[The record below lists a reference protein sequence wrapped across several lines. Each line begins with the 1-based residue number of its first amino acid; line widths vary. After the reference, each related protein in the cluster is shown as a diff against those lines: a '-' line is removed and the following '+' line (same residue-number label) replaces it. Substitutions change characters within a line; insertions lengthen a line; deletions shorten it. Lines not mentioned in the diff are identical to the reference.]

1 MQKIHFII
9 KVVKWIDG
17 FEVRGGARMVAEKER
32 VLMDLKDVFEYA
44 FDEIFVTDEQ
54 GIVVRV
60 NSTCE
65 RHYQLAAEELVG
77 KHVKELQKDGIF
89 YPSATLEV
97 IEKKRPI
104 ELVQTTKSGEY
115 LHVRTRPVFDDEG
128 NLRRVISY
136 SRDLTELYQLRQ
148 KVEEMDNQLK
158 TYKKELRETYEHEG
172 LIFKSL
178 AMQKIVDTIKKVSVV
193 DSTVLVLGETGVG
206 KSRLVRHLHEV
217 SHRKNESFYEINC
230 AALPTNLI
238 ESELF
243 GYSGGSFTGANR
255 EGKKGLLES
264 AHKGT
269 LFLDEIGEMPIEIQ
283 AKLLQVLQEKT
294 FRPIGGRELKKVD
307 VRIVAATN
315 RDLSEMVKQG
325 TFRKDLYY
333 RLNVIPIAIPPL
345 RERTEDILPLI
356 YHYLQHFNK
365 KYGRD
370 VKLAPSTLQMFVG
383 YPWEG
388 NNREIENVIERIV
401 ITVDDVVTVQ
411 DLPLSMQEA
420 AVEQSGQSL
429 YKMLEEV
436 ERNIILKAYKTY
448 GSSYKVADFLQISQS
463 AATRKIKKFIEEEE
477 NIG

>member
-1 MQKIHFII
+1 
-9 KVVKWIDG
+9 
-17 FEVRGGARMVAEKER
+17 MVAEKER

-77 KHVKELQKDGIF
+77 KHVKELQKNGIF

-193 DSTVLVLGETGVG
+193 DSTVLALGETGVG

-217 SHRKNESFYEINC
+217 SHRKHESFYEINC

-401 ITVDDVVTVQ
+401 ITVDDVVTVE

-420 AVEQSGQSL
+420 AVEQSGRSL

-448 GSSYKVADFLQISQS
+448 GSSYKVAEFLQISQS

>member
-1 MQKIHFII
+1 
-9 KVVKWIDG
+9 
-17 FEVRGGARMVAEKER
+17 MVAEKER

-172 LIFKSL
+172 LIFKSI
-178 AMQKIVDTIKKVSVV
+178 AMQKIIETIKKVSVV

-269 LFLDEIGEMPIEIQ
+269 LFLDEIGEMPLEIQ

-294 FRPIGGRELKKVD
+294 FRPIGGRKLKKVD

-315 RDLSEMVKQG
+315 RDLSEMVKRG

-333 RLNVIPIAIPPL
+333 RLNVIPISIPPL
-345 RERTEDILPLI
+345 RERTEDILPLV

-401 ITVDDVVTVQ
+401 ITADDVVTIE
-411 DLPLSMQEA
+411 DLPIAMQEST
-420 AVEQSGQSL
+420 VEQSGQSL

-436 ERNIILKAYKTY
+436 ERNIILKAYKTC
-448 GSSYKVADFLQISQS
+448 GSSYKVAEFLKISQS

>member
-1 MQKIHFII
+1 
-9 KVVKWIDG
+9 
-17 FEVRGGARMVAEKER
+17 MVAEKER
-32 VLMDLKDVFEYA
+32 VLMDLQDVFEYA
-44 FDEIFVTDEQ
+44 FDEIFVTDDK

-60 NSTCE
+60 NSMCE
-65 RHYQLAAEELVG
+65 RHYQLSAKELVG
-77 KHVKELQKDGIF
+77 KHVKELQKEGIF

-97 IEKKRPI
+97 IEKKRPV

-172 LIFKSL
+172 LIFKSI
-178 AMQKIVDTIKKVSVV
+178 AMQKIVETIKKVSVV

-230 AALPTNLI
+230 AALPMNLI

-269 LFLDEIGEMPIEIQ
+269 LFLDEIGEMPLEIQ

-315 RDLSEMVKQG
+315 RDLSTMVKQG
-325 TFRKDLYY
+325 AFRKDLYY
-333 RLNVIPIAIPPL
+333 RLNVLPISIPPL

-365 KYGRD
+365 KYGRN

-401 ITVDDVVTVQ
+401 ITADDFVTVE

-420 AVEQSGQSL
+420 TVEQSGQSL
-429 YKMLEEV
+429 YRMLEEV

-448 GSSYKVADFLQISQS
+448 GSSYKVAEFLQISQS

-477 NIG
+477 KIG

>member
-1 MQKIHFII
+1 
-9 KVVKWIDG
+9 
-17 FEVRGGARMVAEKER
+17 MVAEKER
-32 VLMDLKDVFEYA
+32 VLMDLQDVFEYA
-44 FDEIFVTDEQ
+44 FDEIFVTDDK

-60 NSTCE
+60 NSMCE
-65 RHYQLAAEELVG
+65 RHYQLSAKELVG
-77 KHVKELQKDGIF
+77 KHVKELQKEGVF

-97 IEKKRPI
+97 IEKKRPV

-172 LIFKSL
+172 LIFKSI
-178 AMQKIVDTIKKVSVV
+178 AMQKIIETIKKVSVV

-269 LFLDEIGEMPIEIQ
+269 LFLDEIGEMPLEIQ

-315 RDLSEMVKQG
+315 RDLSTMVKQG

-333 RLNVIPIAIPPL
+333 RLNVIPISIPPL

-401 ITVDDVVTVQ
+401 ITADDFVTVE

-420 AVEQSGQSL
+420 TVEQSGQSL
-429 YKMLEEV
+429 YRMLEEV

-448 GSSYKVADFLQISQS
+448 GSSYKVAEFLQISQS

>member
-1 MQKIHFII
+1 MDLKLG
-9 KVVKWIDG
+9 V
-17 FEVRGGARMVAEKER
+17 ARMVAEKER

-294 FRPIGGRELKKVD
+294 FRPIGGRELQKVD

-370 VKLAPSTLQMFVG
+370 VKLAPGTLQMFVG

-401 ITVDDVVTVQ
+401 ITVDDVVTVE

-448 GSSYKVADFLQISQS
+448 GSSYKVAEFLQISQS

>member
-1 MQKIHFII
+1 
-9 KVVKWIDG
+9 
-17 FEVRGGARMVAEKER
+17 MVAEKER

-264 AHKGT
+264 AHNGT
-269 LFLDEIGEMPIEIQ
+269 LFLDEIGEMPLEIQ

-315 RDLSEMVKQG
+315 RDLSMMVKQG

-401 ITVDDVVTVQ
+401 ITVDDVVTVE

-448 GSSYKVADFLQISQS
+448 GSSYKVAEFLQISQS

>member
-1 MQKIHFII
+1 MDLKL
-9 KVVKWIDG
+9 
-17 FEVRGGARMVAEKER
+17 GGARMVAEKER

-269 LFLDEIGEMPIEIQ
+269 LFFDEIGEMPIEIQ

-448 GSSYKVADFLQISQS
+448 GSSYKVAEFLQISQS

>member
-1 MQKIHFII
+1 
-9 KVVKWIDG
+9 
-17 FEVRGGARMVAEKER
+17 MVAEKER
-32 VLMDLKDVFEYA
+32 MLMDLQDVFEYA
-44 FDEIFVTDEQ
+44 FDEIFVTDDK

-60 NSTCE
+60 NSMCE
-65 RHYQLAAEELVG
+65 RHYQLSAKELVG
-77 KHVKELQKDGIF
+77 KHVKELQKEGIF

-97 IEKKRPI
+97 IEKKRPV

-172 LIFKSL
+172 LIFKSI
-178 AMQKIVDTIKKVSVV
+178 AMQRIIETIKKISVV

-269 LFLDEIGEMPIEIQ
+269 LFLDEIGEMPLEIQ

-315 RDLSEMVKQG
+315 RDLSTMVKQG

-333 RLNVIPIAIPPL
+333 RLNVIPISIPPL

-401 ITVDDVVTVQ
+401 ITADDFVTVE

-420 AVEQSGQSL
+420 TVEQSGQSL
-429 YKMLEEV
+429 YRMLEEV

-448 GSSYKVADFLQISQS
+448 RSSYKVAEFLQISQS

>member
-1 MQKIHFII
+1 MDLKLG
-9 KVVKWIDG
+9 V
-17 FEVRGGARMVAEKER
+17 ARVVAEKER

-217 SHRKNESFYEINC
+217 SHRKHESFYEINC

-269 LFLDEIGEMPIEIQ
+269 LFLDEIGEMPLEIQ

-401 ITVDDVVTVQ
+401 ITVDDVVTVE

-448 GSSYKVADFLQISQS
+448 GSSYKVAEFLQISQS

>member
-1 MQKIHFII
+1 
-9 KVVKWIDG
+9 
-17 FEVRGGARMVAEKER
+17 MVAEKER

-158 TYKKELRETYEHEG
+158 TYKKELRETYEYEG

-269 LFLDEIGEMPIEIQ
+269 LFLDEIGEMSIEIQ

-325 TFRKDLYY
+325 AFRKDLYY

-401 ITVDDVVTVQ
+401 ITVDDVVTVE

-448 GSSYKVADFLQISQS
+448 GSSYKVAEFLQISQS

>member
-1 MQKIHFII
+1 
-9 KVVKWIDG
+9 
-17 FEVRGGARMVAEKER
+17 MVAEKER

-77 KHVKELQKDGIF
+77 KHVKELQKNGIF

-217 SHRKNESFYEINC
+217 SQRKHESFYEINC

-401 ITVDDVVTVQ
+401 ITVDDVVTVE

-420 AVEQSGQSL
+420 AVEQSGRSL

-448 GSSYKVADFLQISQS
+448 GSSYKVAEFLQISQS

>member
-1 MQKIHFII
+1 MNLKLG
-9 KVVKWIDG
+9 V
-17 FEVRGGARMVAEKER
+17 ARMVAEKER

-269 LFLDEIGEMPIEIQ
+269 LFLDEIGEMPLEIQ

-401 ITVDDVVTVQ
+401 ITVDDVVTVE

-448 GSSYKVADFLQISQS
+448 GSSYKVAEFLQISQS

>member
-1 MQKIHFII
+1 
-9 KVVKWIDG
+9 
-17 FEVRGGARMVAEKER
+17 MVAEKER
-32 VLMDLKDVFEYA
+32 MLMDLQDVFEYA
-44 FDEIFVTDEQ
+44 FDEIFVTDDK

-60 NSTCE
+60 NSMCE
-65 RHYQLAAEELVG
+65 RHYQLSAKELVG
-77 KHVKELQKDGIF
+77 KHVQELQKEGIF

-97 IEKKRPI
+97 IEKKRPV

-172 LIFKSL
+172 LIFKSI
-178 AMQKIVDTIKKVSVV
+178 AMQKIIETIKKVSVV

-269 LFLDEIGEMPIEIQ
+269 LFLDEIGEMPLEIQ

-315 RDLSEMVKQG
+315 RDLSMMVKQG

-333 RLNVIPIAIPPL
+333 RLNVIPISIPPL
-345 RERTEDILPLI
+345 RDRTEDILPLI

-401 ITVDDVVTVQ
+401 ITADDFITVE
-411 DLPLSMQEA
+411 DLPLSMQETT
-420 AVEQSGQSL
+420 VEQSGQSL
-429 YKMLEEV
+429 YRMLEEV

-448 GSSYKVADFLQISQS
+448 GSSYKVAEFLQISQS

>member
-1 MQKIHFII
+1 
-9 KVVKWIDG
+9 
-17 FEVRGGARMVAEKER
+17 MVAEKER

-269 LFLDEIGEMPIEIQ
+269 LFLDEIGEMPLEIQ

-307 VRIVAATN
+307 GRIVAATN
-315 RDLSEMVKQG
+315 RDLSEMGKQG

-401 ITVDDVVTVQ
+401 ITVDDVVTVE

-448 GSSYKVADFLQISQS
+448 GSSYKVAEFLQISQS

>member
-1 MQKIHFII
+1 MDLKLG
-9 KVVKWIDG
+9 V
-17 FEVRGGARMVAEKER
+17 ARMVAEKER

-217 SHRKNESFYEINC
+217 SHRKHESFYEINC

-269 LFLDEIGEMPIEIQ
+269 LFLDEIGEMPLEIQ

-315 RDLSEMVKQG
+315 RDLSEMVKEG

-356 YHYLQHFNK
+356 YHYLQNFNK

-401 ITVDDVVTVQ
+401 ITVDDVVTVE

-448 GSSYKVADFLQISQS
+448 GSSYKVAEFLQISQS

>member
-1 MQKIHFII
+1 
-9 KVVKWIDG
+9 
-17 FEVRGGARMVAEKER
+17 MVAEKER

-243 GYSGGSFTGANR
+243 GYLGGSFTGANR

-315 RDLSEMVKQG
+315 RDLSMMVKQG

-356 YHYLQHFNK
+356 YHYLQQFNK

-401 ITVDDVVTVQ
+401 ITVDDVVTVE

-448 GSSYKVADFLQISQS
+448 GSSYKVAEFLQISQS

>member
-1 MQKIHFII
+1 
-9 KVVKWIDG
+9 
-17 FEVRGGARMVAEKER
+17 MVAEKER

-77 KHVKELQKDGIF
+77 KHVKELQKNGIF

-158 TYKKELRETYEHEG
+158 TYKKELRETYEYEG

-217 SHRKNESFYEINC
+217 SHRKHESFYEINC

-401 ITVDDVVTVQ
+401 ITVDDVVTVE

-420 AVEQSGQSL
+420 AVEQSGRSL

-448 GSSYKVADFLQISQS
+448 GSSYKVAEFLQISQS

>member
-1 MQKIHFII
+1 MYLKLG
-9 KVVKWIDG
+9 V
-17 FEVRGGARMVAEKER
+17 ARMVAEKER

-401 ITVDDVVTVQ
+401 ITVDDVVTVE

-436 ERNIILKAYKTY
+436 EGNIILKAYKTY
-448 GSSYKVADFLQISQS
+448 GSSYKVAEFLQISQS

>member
-1 MQKIHFII
+1 
-9 KVVKWIDG
+9 
-17 FEVRGGARMVAEKER
+17 MVAEKER

-269 LFLDEIGEMPIEIQ
+269 LFLDEIGEMPLEIQ

-401 ITVDDVVTVQ
+401 ITVDDVVTVE

-436 ERNIILKAYKTY
+436 ERNIILKTYKTY
-448 GSSYKVADFLQISQS
+448 GSSYKVAEFLQISQS

>member
-1 MQKIHFII
+1 
-9 KVVKWIDG
+9 
-17 FEVRGGARMVAEKER
+17 MVAEKER

-97 IEKKRPI
+97 IEKKRPT

-172 LIFKSL
+172 LIFKSI
-178 AMQKIVDTIKKVSVV
+178 AMQKIIETIKKVSVV

-269 LFLDEIGEMPIEIQ
+269 LFLDEIGEMPLEIQ

-315 RDLSEMVKQG
+315 RDLSEMVKRG

-333 RLNVIPIAIPPL
+333 RLNVIPISIPPL
-345 RERTEDILPLI
+345 RERTEDILPLV

-401 ITVDDVVTVQ
+401 ITADDVVTIE
-411 DLPLSMQEA
+411 DLPIAMQEST
-420 AVEQSGQSL
+420 VEQSGQSL

-436 ERNIILKAYKTY
+436 ERNIILKAYKTC
-448 GSSYKVADFLQISQS
+448 GSSYKVAEFLKISQS

>member
-1 MQKIHFII
+1 
-9 KVVKWIDG
+9 
-17 FEVRGGARMVAEKER
+17 MVAEKER
-32 VLMDLKDVFEYA
+32 VLMDLQDVFEYA
-44 FDEIFVTDEQ
+44 FDEIFVTDDK

-60 NSTCE
+60 NSMCE
-65 RHYQLAAEELVG
+65 RHYQLSAKELVG
-77 KHVKELQKDGIF
+77 KHVKELQKEGIF

-97 IEKKRPI
+97 IEKKRPV

-172 LIFKSL
+172 LIFKSI
-178 AMQKIVDTIKKVSVV
+178 AMQKIVETIKKVSVV

-269 LFLDEIGEMPIEIQ
+269 LFLDEIGEMPLEIQ

-294 FRPIGGRELKKVD
+294 FRPVGGRDLKKVD

-315 RDLSEMVKQG
+315 RDLSKMVKEG
-325 TFRKDLYY
+325 KFRKDLYY
-333 RLNVIPIAIPPL
+333 RLNVIPISIPPL
-345 RERTEDILPLI
+345 RERTEDILPLV

-383 YPWEG
+383 YSWEG

-401 ITVDDVVTVQ
+401 ITADDVITIE
-411 DLPLSMQEA
+411 DLPISMQEST
-420 AVEQSGQSL
+420 VEQSGQSL

-436 ERNIILKAYKTY
+436 ERNIILKTYKTH
-448 GSSYKVADFLQISQS
+448 GSSYKVAEFLKISQS
-463 AATRKIKKFIEEEE
+463 AATRKIKKFIEEDYIVGGEE
-477 NIG
+477 GT

>member
-1 MQKIHFII
+1 MDLKLG
-9 KVVKWIDG
+9 V
-17 FEVRGGARMVAEKER
+17 ARMVAEKER

-243 GYSGGSFTGANR
+243 GYSGGFFTGANR

-370 VKLAPSTLQMFVG
+370 VKLAPGTLQMFVG

-401 ITVDDVVTVQ
+401 ITVDDVVTVE

-448 GSSYKVADFLQISQS
+448 GSSYKVAEFLQISQS

>member
-1 MQKIHFII
+1 MDLKLG
-9 KVVKWIDG
+9 VV
-17 FEVRGGARMVAEKER
+17 RMVAEKER

-77 KHVKELQKDGIF
+77 KHVKELQKNGIF

-217 SHRKNESFYEINC
+217 SHRKHESFYEINC

-333 RLNVIPIAIPPL
+333 RLNVIPLAIPPL

-401 ITVDDVVTVQ
+401 ITVDDVVTVE

-420 AVEQSGQSL
+420 AVEQSGRSL

-448 GSSYKVADFLQISQS
+448 GSSYKVAEFLQISQS

>member
-1 MQKIHFII
+1 MDLKLG
-9 KVVKWIDG
+9 V
-17 FEVRGGARMVAEKER
+17 ARMVAEKER

-401 ITVDDVVTVQ
+401 ITVDDVVTVE
-411 DLPLSMQEA
+411 DLPLSMQEV

-448 GSSYKVADFLQISQS
+448 GSSYKVAEFLQISQS

>member
-1 MQKIHFII
+1 
-9 KVVKWIDG
+9 
-17 FEVRGGARMVAEKER
+17 MVAEKER
-32 VLMDLKDVFEYA
+32 VLMDLQDVFEYA
-44 FDEIFVTDEQ
+44 FDEIFVTDDK

-60 NSTCE
+60 NSMCE
-65 RHYQLAAEELVG
+65 RHYQLSAKELVG
-77 KHVKELQKDGIF
+77 KHVKELQKEGIF

-97 IEKKRPI
+97 IEKKRPV

-172 LIFKSL
+172 LIFKSIT
-178 AMQKIVDTIKKVSVV
+178 MQKIIETIKKVSVV

-269 LFLDEIGEMPIEIQ
+269 LFLDEIGEMPLEIQ

-315 RDLSEMVKQG
+315 RDLSTMVKQG

-333 RLNVIPIAIPPL
+333 RLNVIPISIPPL
-345 RERTEDILPLI
+345 RERIEDILPLI

-401 ITVDDVVTVQ
+401 ITADDFVMVE

-420 AVEQSGQSL
+420 TVEQSGQSL
-429 YKMLEEV
+429 YRMLEEV

-448 GSSYKVADFLQISQS
+448 GSSYKVAEFLQISQS

>member
-1 MQKIHFII
+1 MDLKLG
-9 KVVKWIDG
+9 V
-17 FEVRGGARMVAEKER
+17 ARMVAEKER

-77 KHVKELQKDGIF
+77 KHVKELQKNGIF

-217 SHRKNESFYEINC
+217 SHRKHESFYEINC

-401 ITVDDVVTVQ
+401 ITVDDVVTVE

-420 AVEQSGQSL
+420 AVEQSGRSL

-448 GSSYKVADFLQISQS
+448 GSSYKVAEFLQISQS

>member
-1 MQKIHFII
+1 
-9 KVVKWIDG
+9 
-17 FEVRGGARMVAEKER
+17 MVAEKER
-32 VLMDLKDVFEYA
+32 VLMDLQDVFEYA
-44 FDEIFVTDEQ
+44 FDEIFVTDDK

-60 NSTCE
+60 NSMCE
-65 RHYQLAAEELVG
+65 RHYQLSAKELVG
-77 KHVKELQKDGIF
+77 KHVKELQKEGIF

-97 IEKKRPI
+97 IEKKRPV

-172 LIFKSL
+172 LIFKSI
-178 AMQKIVDTIKKVSVV
+178 AMQKIIETIKKVSVV

-269 LFLDEIGEMPIEIQ
+269 LFLDEIGEMPLEIQ

-315 RDLSEMVKQG
+315 RDLSTMVKQG

-333 RLNVIPIAIPPL
+333 RLNVIPISIPPL

-401 ITVDDVVTVQ
+401 ITADDVVTIE
-411 DLPLSMQEA
+411 DLPISMQEA
-420 AVEQSGQSL
+420 TVEQSGQSL
-429 YKMLEEV
+429 YRMLEEV

-448 GSSYKVADFLQISQS
+448 GSSYKVAEFLQISQS

>member
-1 MQKIHFII
+1 
-9 KVVKWIDG
+9 
-17 FEVRGGARMVAEKER
+17 MVAEKER
-32 VLMDLKDVFEYA
+32 VLMDLQDVFEYA
-44 FDEIFVTDEQ
+44 FDEIFVTDDK

-60 NSTCE
+60 NSMCE
-65 RHYQLAAEELVG
+65 RHYQLSAKELVG
-77 KHVKELQKDGIF
+77 KHVKELQKEGVF

-97 IEKKRPI
+97 IEKKRPV

-172 LIFKSL
+172 LIFKSI
-178 AMQKIVDTIKKVSVV
+178 AMQKIIETIKKVSVV

-269 LFLDEIGEMPIEIQ
+269 LFLDEIGEMPLEIQ

-315 RDLSEMVKQG
+315 RDLSTMVKQG

-333 RLNVIPIAIPPL
+333 RLNVIPISIPPL

-401 ITVDDVVTVQ
+401 ITAGDFVTVE

-420 AVEQSGQSL
+420 TVEQSGQSL
-429 YKMLEEV
+429 YRMLEEV

-448 GSSYKVADFLQISQS
+448 GSSYKVAEFLQISQS

-477 NIG
+477 SIG

>member
-1 MQKIHFII
+1 
-9 KVVKWIDG
+9 
-17 FEVRGGARMVAEKER
+17 MVAEKER

-115 LHVRTRPVFDDEG
+115 LHVRTRPIFDDEG

-217 SHRKNESFYEINC
+217 SHRKHESFYEINC

-269 LFLDEIGEMPIEIQ
+269 LFLDEIGEMPLEIQ

-401 ITVDDVVTVQ
+401 ITVDDVVTVE

-448 GSSYKVADFLQISQS
+448 GSSYKVAEFLQISQS

>member
-1 MQKIHFII
+1 
-9 KVVKWIDG
+9 
-17 FEVRGGARMVAEKER
+17 MVAEKER
-32 VLMDLKDVFEYA
+32 VLMDLQDVFEYA
-44 FDEIFVTDEQ
+44 FDEIFVTDDK

-60 NSTCE
+60 NSMCE
-65 RHYQLAAEELVG
+65 RHYQLSAKELVG
-77 KHVKELQKDGIF
+77 KHVKELQKEGIF

-97 IEKKRPI
+97 IEKKRPV

-172 LIFKSL
+172 LIFKSI
-178 AMQKIVDTIKKVSVV
+178 AMQKIIETIKKVSVV

-269 LFLDEIGEMPIEIQ
+269 LFLDEIGEMPLEIQ

-315 RDLSEMVKQG
+315 RDLSTMVKQG

-333 RLNVIPIAIPPL
+333 RLNVIPISIPPL
-345 RERTEDILPLI
+345 RERTEDILSLI

-401 ITVDDVVTVQ
+401 ITADDFVTVE

-420 AVEQSGQSL
+420 TVEQSGQSL
-429 YKMLEEV
+429 YRMLEEV

-448 GSSYKVADFLQISQS
+448 GSSYKVAEFLQISQS

>member
-1 MQKIHFII
+1 MDLKLG
-9 KVVKWIDG
+9 V
-17 FEVRGGARMVAEKER
+17 ARMVAEKER

-217 SHRKNESFYEINC
+217 SHRKHESFYEINC

-315 RDLSEMVKQG
+315 RDLSMMVKQG

-401 ITVDDVVTVQ
+401 ITVDDVVTVE
-411 DLPLSMQEA
+411 DLPLSMQEV

-448 GSSYKVADFLQISQS
+448 GSSYKVAEFLQISQS

>member
-1 MQKIHFII
+1 
-9 KVVKWIDG
+9 
-17 FEVRGGARMVAEKER
+17 MVAEKER

-217 SHRKNESFYEINC
+217 SHRKHESFYEINC

-269 LFLDEIGEMPIEIQ
+269 LFLDEIGEMPLEIQ

-356 YHYLQHFNK
+356 YHYLQDFNK

-401 ITVDDVVTVQ
+401 ITVDDVVTVE

-448 GSSYKVADFLQISQS
+448 GSSYKVAEFLQISQS

>member
-1 MQKIHFII
+1 MDLKLG
-9 KVVKWIDG
+9 V
-17 FEVRGGARMVAEKER
+17 ARMVAEKER

-158 TYKKELRETYEHEG
+158 TYKKELRETYGHGG

-217 SHRKNESFYEINC
+217 SHRKHESFYEINC

-269 LFLDEIGEMPIEIQ
+269 LFLDEIGEMPLEIQ

-401 ITVDDVVTVQ
+401 ITVDDVVTVE

-448 GSSYKVADFLQISQS
+448 GSSYKVAEFLQISQS

>member
-1 MQKIHFII
+1 
-9 KVVKWIDG
+9 
-17 FEVRGGARMVAEKER
+17 MVAEKER

-54 GIVVRV
+54 GIIVRV

-172 LIFKSL
+172 LIFKSI
-178 AMQKIVDTIKKVSVV
+178 AMQKIIETIKKVSVV

-269 LFLDEIGEMPIEIQ
+269 LFLDEIGEMPLEIQ

-315 RDLSEMVKQG
+315 RDLSEMVKRG

-333 RLNVIPIAIPPL
+333 RLNVIPISIPPL
-345 RERTEDILPLI
+345 RERTEDILPLV

-401 ITVDDVVTVQ
+401 ITADDVVTIE
-411 DLPLSMQEA
+411 DLPIAMQEST
-420 AVEQSGQSL
+420 VEQSGQSL

-436 ERNIILKAYKTY
+436 ERNIILKAYKTC
-448 GSSYKVADFLQISQS
+448 GSSYKVAEFLKISQS

>member
-1 MQKIHFII
+1 
-9 KVVKWIDG
+9 
-17 FEVRGGARMVAEKER
+17 MVAEKER
-32 VLMDLKDVFEYA
+32 MLMDLQDVFEYA
-44 FDEIFVTDEQ
+44 FDEIFVTDDK

-60 NSTCE
+60 NSMCE
-65 RHYQLAAEELVG
+65 RHYQLSAMELVG
-77 KHVKELQKDGIF
+77 KHVQELQKEGIF

-97 IEKKRPI
+97 IEKKRPV

-172 LIFKSL
+172 LIFKSI
-178 AMQKIVDTIKKVSVV
+178 AMQKIIETIKKVSVV

-269 LFLDEIGEMPIEIQ
+269 LFLDEIGEMPLEIQ

-315 RDLSEMVKQG
+315 RDLSTMVKQG

-333 RLNVIPIAIPPL
+333 RLNVIPISIPPL

-401 ITVDDVVTVQ
+401 ITADDFVTVE

-420 AVEQSGQSL
+420 TVEQSGQSL
-429 YKMLEEV
+429 YRMLEEV

-448 GSSYKVADFLQISQS
+448 GSSYKVAEFLQISQS

>member
-1 MQKIHFII
+1 MDLKLG
-9 KVVKWIDG
+9 V
-17 FEVRGGARMVAEKER
+17 ARMVAEKER

-269 LFLDEIGEMPIEIQ
+269 LFLDEIGEMPLEIQ

-315 RDLSEMVKQG
+315 RDLSMMVKQG

-370 VKLAPSTLQMFVG
+370 VKLAPGTLQMFVG

-401 ITVDDVVTVQ
+401 ITVDDVVTVE

-448 GSSYKVADFLQISQS
+448 GSSYKVAEFLQISQS